1 MKYLP
6 YDDFN
11 IITPLSPAEVEER
24 LQKEIEPPRGFSFTA
39 LFFQS
44 SGYYFSGYI
53 LNGNF
58 ELQQVIRGRNH
69 FTPQI
74 TGVTE
79 PGMNGSRIHIKMK
92 MYAAVVVLLCIWIV
106 GTALAAVAGFVAILT
121 RGQSV
126 AAVVVPLG
134 MLLTGYV
141 LPMFGFKPEADEV
154 KARLLKILQ
163 GTIEE

>member
-1 MKYLP
+1 MRYLP
-6 YDDFN
+6 YDDFYV
-11 IITPLSPAEVEER
+11 TTALSPAEVEER
-24 LQKEIEPPRGFSFTA
+24 LQKEIEPPRGFSFKA

-58 ELQQVIRGRNH
+58 KLQQVIRGRNH

-79 PGMNGSRIHIKMK
+79 PGMNGSRIHIKMQ
-92 MYAAVVVLLCIWIV
+92 MHAAVVVLLCIWIV

-126 AAVVVPLG
+126 AAVLVPLG
-134 MLLTGYV
+134 MLLVGYV

-154 KARLLKILQ
+154 KARLLKIFQ
-163 GTIEE
+163 GTVEE